1 MEPRRPVVIIRVML
15 SGAASAMLAFC
26 MGVAAAATAYAGH
39 YIDVDNPVPE
49 IDGSA
54 GVAAL
59 ALLAS
64 VGIIAYNRIRK

>member
-1 MEPRRPVVIIRVML
+1 MAPMEPRRSVVLIRV
-15 SGAASAMLAFC
+15 ASAALAFC
-26 MGVAAAATAYAGH
+26 MGVAAAATAYAGTILH
-39 YIDVDNPVPE
+39 DQPVPE

-64 VGIIAYNRIRK
+64 VGNIAYNRIRK

>member
-1 MEPRRPVVIIRVML
+1 MAPVEPRRSVVLIR
-15 SGAASAMLAFC
+15 AASAAAAFC
-26 MGVAAAATAYAGH
+26 IGVAAVAPAYAGRIDH
-39 YIDVDNPVPE
+39 YHHHPVPE

-64 VGIIAYNRIRK
+64 VVIIAYNRIRK